1 MDKKPKA
8 INVTTFM
15 ADMYGDLLKA
25 DANAAALDIVT
36 EYRRLAVEIQ
46 EAGQFADNYHTFDE
60 LYQHRVR
67 LFVCLMHAHK
77 SRAWWSFLHSD
88 GTQWKG
94 WVIAGIDTPA
104 GSATYHLPESA
115 VDDLPVC
122 TNIARGKEW
131 DGHTADDVLERLT
144 SLFGC
149 TEPQE
154 EPETVVYH
162 YAASVNMARGPLNY
176 DGIVTGPA
184 ITGIDDYLKYRAEI
198 AADANVQPE
207 QVQVHSMAIV
217 SQAGHA
223 SQMVTCEADNPLYRL
238 VEDKE

>member
-8 INVTTFM
+8 INVTTFVDTIY
-15 ADMYGDLLKA
+15 ADLLA
-25 DANAAALDIVT
+25 IDAAPEVLNLVS
-36 EYRRLAVEIQ
+36 EYVKEAKEVQ
-46 EAGQFADNYHTFDE
+46 EAGQFGDGYHTFEE

-67 LFVCLMHAHK
+67 LFTCLMHAHK

-94 WVIAGIDTPA
+94 WVIVGIDTPA

-115 VDDLPVC
+115 VDDLPVG

-154 EPETVVYH
+154 EQESVVYH
-162 YAASVNMARGPLNY
+162 YAASVNMARRPLNY

-207 QVQVHSMAIV
+207 QIQVRSLAIV
-217 SQAGHA
+217 GMA
-223 SQMVTCEADNPLYRL
+223 PL
-238 VEDKE
+238 VPKNDS

>member
-8 INVTTFM
+8 INVTTFVDTIY
-15 ADMYGDLLKA
+15 ADLLA
-25 DANAAALDIVT
+25 IDAAPEVLNLVS
-36 EYRRLAVEIQ
+36 EYVKEAKEVQ
-46 EAGQFADNYHTFDE
+46 EAGQFGDGYHTFEE

-67 LFVCLMHAHK
+67 LFTCLMHAHK

-94 WVIAGIDTPA
+94 WVIVGIDTPA

-115 VDDLPVC
+115 VDDLPVG

-154 EPETVVYH
+154 EQESVVYH

-207 QVQVHSMAIV
+207 QIQVRSLAIV
-217 SQAGHA
+217 GMA
-223 SQMVTCEADNPLYRL
+223 PL
-238 VEDKE
+238 VPKNDS